1 MFDINRRSLML
12 AASLSLLPLGALS
25 AHAANETVR
34 IGMDVDAV
42 SLDPRTARNTTDY
55 RVMDLIYD
63 GLVRLTPDL
72 LPQPNLAVKWEQ
84 TDPTTIVF
92 DLRDDARFHDGKPVL
107 ASDVVFTYTTI
118 LDPKL
123 ASNAASL
130 FAPIASVEAIGD
142 HQVKFT
148 LKHPYAPLLS
158 YLDIGIVP
166 QHLVE
171 AGQDISAQP
180 VGSGPYK
187 FVRWSRGHQ
196 IVLEA
201 NAGYEGGEPGT
212 REIVF
217 VTLGDNT
224 ARAQALEAGD
234 LDIVMTPLSP
244 DDVERLAADDRF
256 DHTRLPGLTITY
268 LNFNTQSPVLSDPAV
283 RRAVGML
290 VDQDVIV
297 NQIYGGLDVPGTSV
311 LIPPSAWSYTDQIRQ
326 PQFDVEKAAA
336 TLKENGWAPGPDGI
350 LQKDGQKL
358 TIKLSTNA
366 EDSARIQTIEYM
378 QNVMQQVGIGA
389 QVEIADF
396 PAWIADV
403 RSGKFDV
410 ALLSWVNLVD
420 PDRGTYSQ
428 LTSAGALNWGKYSNP
443 EVDAALEEGRSAV
456 DQQARVNAYREA
468 ARIIADELPYYI
480 VSYTGFDA
488 FSKVSLTEG
497 KPEDARGYLRNLTAK

>member
-1 MFDINRRSLML
+1 MFTINRRSLML
-12 AASLSLLPLGALS
+12 AASLSLLPLGALP

-63 GLVRLTPDL
+63 GLVRLSPGL
-72 LPQPNLAVKWEQ
+72 LPQPNLALKWEQ
-84 TDPTTIVF
+84 TDPTTIIF

-130 FAPIASVEAIGD
+130 FAPIQSVEALGD

-171 AGQDISAQP
+171 AGHDISAQP

-196 IVLEA
+196 IALEA
-201 NAGYEGGEPGT
+201 NADYESGEPGT

-256 DHTRLPGLTITY
+256 NHTRLPGLTITY
-268 LNFNTQSPVLSDPAV
+268 
-283 RRAVGML
+283 
-290 VDQDVIV
+290 
-297 NQIYGGLDVPGTSV
+297 
-311 LIPPSAWSYTDQIRQ
+311 
-326 PQFDVEKAAA
+326 
-336 TLKENGWAPGPDGI
+336 
-350 LQKDGQKL
+350 
-358 TIKLSTNA
+358 
-366 EDSARIQTIEYM
+366 
-378 QNVMQQVGIGA
+378 
-389 QVEIADF
+389 
-396 PAWIADV
+396 
-403 RSGKFDV
+403 
-410 ALLSWVNLVD
+410 
-420 PDRGTYSQ
+420 
-428 LTSAGALNWGKYSNP
+428 
-443 EVDAALEEGRSAV
+443 
-456 DQQARVNAYREA
+456 
-468 ARIIADELPYYI
+468 
-480 VSYTGFDA
+480 
-488 FSKVSLTEG
+488 
-497 KPEDARGYLRNLTAK
+497 

>member
-1 MFDINRRSLML
+1 MFSINRRNLML
-12 AASLSLLPLGALS
+12 AASLSLLPLGALP
-25 AHAANETVR
+25 AYAANETVR

-55 RVMDLIYD
+55 RVLDLVYD
-63 GLVRLTPDL
+63 GLVRLSPGL
-72 LPQPNLAVKWEQ
+72 LPQPNLALKWEQ

-92 DLRDDARFHDGKPVL
+92 DLRDDAKFHDGKPVL

-130 FAPIASVEAIGD
+130 FAPIQSVEALGD

-171 AGQDISAQP
+171 AGHDLSAQP

-187 FVRWSRGHQ
+187 FVSWSRGHQ
-196 IVLEA
+196 IALEA
-201 NAGYEGGEPGT
+201 NADYAGGEPGT

-244 DDVERLAADDRF
+244 DDVERLSADDRF
-256 DHTRLPGLTITY
+256 KHTRLPGLTITY
-268 LNFNTQSPVLSDPAV
+268 LNFNTQSPALSDPAV
-283 RRAVGML
+283 RRAVSML

-326 PQFDVEKAAA
+326 PQFDVEKAGA
-336 TLKENGWAPGPDGI
+336 TLRELGWTPGADGI

-378 QNVMQQVGIGA
+378 QNVMQQVGIDA

-396 PAWIADV
+396 PAWIANV
-403 RSGKFDV
+403 RSGKFDI

-428 LTSAGALNWGKYSNP
+428 LTTTGALNWGKYSNA
-443 EVDAALEEGRSAV
+443 EVDAALQAGRNAV
-456 DQQARVNAYREA
+456 DQEARVKAYHEA
-468 ARIIADELPYYI
+468 ARIIADEVPYYI

-488 FSKVSLTEG
+488 FSKVSLTGAE
-497 KPEDARGYLRNLTAK
+497 PDDARGYLRNLMAK